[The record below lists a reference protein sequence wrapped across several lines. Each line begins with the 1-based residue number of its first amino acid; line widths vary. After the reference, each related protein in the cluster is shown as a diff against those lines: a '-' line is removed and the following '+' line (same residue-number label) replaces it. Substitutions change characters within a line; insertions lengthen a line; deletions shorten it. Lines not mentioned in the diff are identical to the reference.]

1 MQKHFGSG
9 LFLRIIL
16 NSQCTLMLE
25 VSVTIQINFPILA
38 FRNCFEESKSHMF
51 IGQLYSV
58 KMNPHNAS
66 NNLPSDGQNPE
77 IDKVVERRSCK
88 RSRPDNEKEQGTSSS
103 LEVSN
108 KVPKLDNDPQDYREH
123 PPAAPSPASL
133 LTLSDDVLLQIF
145 KYLDSATLTRLSR
158 TCHRIKNIAADSTLW
173 TKFDTNGLALSVKE
187 FRTMLKYFNKRTTS
201 ITIQGFLKIR
211 SKMHHESVTSSI
223 LDNISEKCPD
233 LNELRLKDCFIDA
246 KNGISTKI
254 T

>member
-1 MQKHFGSG
+1 MQKRIGSG

-25 VSVTIQINFPILA
+25 VLVNIQINFPILA
-38 FRNCFEESKSHMF
+38 FRNCFEESKSYMF

-66 NNLPSDGQNPE
+66 NNLPSEGDHPE

-123 PPAAPSPASL
+123 SPAAPSTASL

-187 FRTMLKYFNKRTTS
+187 LRTMLKYFNKRTTS
-201 ITIQGFLKIR
+201 ITIQGFLKVR
-211 SKMHHESVTSSI
+211 SKMHHESVTSST

-246 KNGISTKI
+246 KNGMITKI